1 MQTLHHLYGQVQG
14 VEIVM
19 KTIATLLLFA
29 LAVPAYADAEF
40 QKVYGCMR
48 SNVPD
53 TIRAQEIEFNSTDR
67 TGGTRVL
74 RGKLIAKR
82 EDGLARISIR
92 ITAPANVSG
101 ASYLVRERAG
111 NPEDDMFVYLPGV
124 GRVRHITGAFANGS
138 LLGTDFSYADAKLI
152 QNTFTGADGKL
163 EAPGE
168 VDQRATY
175 VLTLTPTKKMKNP
188 SYSLVR
194 MWLDQKTCVPLK
206 ADFYQGDK
214 LRKQLTASASA
225 LTQSGKFWYL
235 SQLEM
240 SDLKEGTKT
249 QIKFGNMD
257 GNPKATPALF
267 DPNNFYK

>member
-1 MQTLHHLYGQVQG
+1 
-14 VEIVM
+14 M
-19 KTIATLLLFA
+19 KIFATLLLLVA
-29 LAVPAYADAEF
+29 AAPAFADAEF

-48 SNVPD
+48 ANVPD

-67 TGGTRVL
+67 TGASRVI
-74 RGKLIAKR
+74 RGRLTAKR
-82 EDGLARISIR
+82 DNGLARISIR

-101 ASYLVRERAG
+101 AAYLVRERVG
-111 NPEDDMFVYLPGV
+111 NPEDDMFVFLPGV

-152 QNTFTGADGKL
+152 QNTFTGSDGKL
-163 EAPGE
+163 EAASE
-168 VDQRATY
+168 IDQRPAH
-175 VLTLTPTKKMKNP
+175 VLTLTPSKKMKSP
-188 SYSLVR
+188 SYTLVR

-206 ADFYQGDK
+206 ADFYQGTT
-214 LRKQLTASASA
+214 LRKQLTASANA

-249 QIKFGNMD
+249 QIKFGNVEGD
-257 GNPKATPALF
+257 VKATKEMF
-267 DPNNFYK
+267 DPNGFYKGN

>member
-1 MQTLHHLYGQVQG
+1 
-14 VEIVM
+14 M
-19 KTIATLLLFA
+19 KIIATLILLVIA
-29 LAVPAYADAEF
+29 APAFADAEF

-48 SNVPD
+48 ANVPD

-67 TGGTRVL
+67 AGGSRVI

-82 EDGLARISIR
+82 DSGLARISIR
-92 ITAPANVSG
+92 VTAPANVAG
-101 ASYLVRERAG
+101 AAYLVRERAG
-111 NPEDDMFVYLPGV
+111 NAEDDMFVFLPSV
-124 GRVRHITGAFANGS
+124 GRARHITGAFANGS
-138 LLGTDFSYADAKLI
+138 LLGTDFSYADAKII

-163 EAPGE
+163 EASSE
-168 VDQRATY
+168 VDGRSAH
-175 VLTLTPTKKMKNP
+175 VLTLTPGKEMKNP
-188 SYSLVR
+188 AYSLVR
-194 MWLDQKTCVPLK
+194 VWLDQKTCVPLK

-249 QIKFGNMD
+249 QIKFGNVE
-257 GNPKATPALF
+257 GGIKASSTTF
-267 DPNNFYK
+267 DPNSFYKGN

>member
-1 MQTLHHLYGQVQG
+1 
-14 VEIVM
+14 M

-53 TIRAQEIEFNSTDR
+53 TIRAQEIEFTSTDR
-67 TGGTRVL
+67 TGATRVL

-92 ITAPANVSG
+92 ITSPANVAG
-101 ASYLVRERAG
+101 ASYLVRERKADS
-111 NPEDDMFVYLPGV
+111 PEDDMFVYLPSV
-124 GRVRHITGAFANGS
+124 GRVRHITGAFANGA
-138 LLGTDFSYADAKLI
+138 LLGTDFSYVDAKII
-152 QNTFTGADGKL
+152 QNTFAGADGKL

-168 VDQRATY
+168 VDQRATH
-175 VLTLTPTKKMKNP
+175 VLTLTPAHQMKDP

-214 LRKQLTASASA
+214 LRKQLTASAGS
-225 LTQSGKFWYL
+225 LTQSGKYWYL
-235 SQLEM
+235 SQFDM
-240 SDLKEGTKT
+240 NDLKEGTKT
-249 QIKFGNMD
+249 QIKFGGID
-257 GNPKATPALF
+257 GSTKASPNLF
-267 DPNNFYK
+267 DPNNFYKGN